1 MKISFCTTCM
11 NRLFH
16 LKETYLKSIE
26 NTSSYSNREFVLLNY
41 NSKDEIDDWVK
52 NNLLDHIKLGLVA
65 YYKTTEP
72 ENFIAT
78 HAKNICYKLAT
89 GDIICN
95 LDVDN
100 FLVEN
105 YCEKICELFGK
116 NNNIIIASNPRDKNE
131 NIGTCGMILC
141 RKDHFYSVSGYDE
154 NINSGWG
161 MDDTNFQYRCRMQN
175 ELELVILDKE
185 YTNCIS
191 HDNSIRTKYF
201 KDKNIIRTHHSSLE
215 ITRNCAKAKQ
225 YVANNGMHW
234 GKAKLIK
241 NFSEQIEI

>member
-16 LKETYLKSIE
+16 LKITYLE
-26 NTSSYSNREFVLLNY
+26 NIINTKTYPNREFILLNY
-41 NSKDEIDDWVK
+41 NSKDEIDNWVK
-52 NNLLDHIKLGLVA
+52 EQLSEYIKSGLVT

-72 ENFIAT
+72 ENFIAS
-78 HAKNICYKLAT
+78 HAKNVCHKLAT
-89 GDIICN
+89 GDILCN

-100 FLVEN
+100 FLVKN
-105 YCEKICELFGK
+105 YCERIFELF
-116 NNNIIIASNPRDKNE
+116 NNNDDIIVACNPKDNYG

-141 RKDHFYSVSGYDE
+141 KKEHFYSVNGYDE
-154 NINSGWG
+154 NINIGWG

-175 ELELVILDKE
+175 KLKLVILEEK

-191 HDNSIRTKYF
+191 HDNEIRTKYF
-201 KDKNIIRTHHSSLE
+201 KDKNIYKTKQMSLE
-215 ITRNCAKAKQ
+215 ITEECAKSKK
-225 YVANNGMHW
+225 YVANDKIW

-241 NFSEQIEI
+241 NFSEFVEI